1 MRLKYLAV
9 CASLAALAACDGPT
23 DTNPILPTTGGPALA
38 NGAPEWSLY
47 SSQQPTEFLDA
58 APGWEVGT
66 RFTSSKAGRIL
77 GFRFYR
83 APGESG
89 TNYGRLWNSAG
100 QRLKQSNPFP
110 SGTGWVTV
118 MLDNPVA
125 ITAGST
131 YRVSVNT
138 NVKQA
143 KTGGGY
149 AYNGALSSG
158 PLYSD
163 GGYYGQ
169 PTGSMP
175 TSSSA
180 SYFFVDVIFE
190 EYVPPAP
197 KPDLYVREI
206 WPFDGQNVQ
215 ITVCNNGN
223 ADSGAFNTRLWHW
236 VAPLPT
242 GQGWW
247 KTMTDNIAFPNVP
260 AGNQCVTRSFASS
273 SLRPYRNEYHVWAD
287 IGGVVAESDENNNRA
302 VRVWEWY

>member
-1 MRLKYLAV
+1 MRLKSLAV
-9 CASLAALAACDGPT
+9 CASLLAMAACDSEKS
-23 DTNPILPTTGGPALA
+23 NPVLPSAGGPRLA
-38 NGAPEWSLY
+38 TTAAPRWSLY
-47 SSQQPTEFLDA
+47 TGQTPTEIHDA
-58 APGWEVGT
+58 APGWVVGS
-66 RFTSSKAGRIL
+66 RFTSSKAGKIM

-83 APGESG
+83 AAGETG

-125 ITAGST
+125 ITANTT

-138 NVKQA
+138 NNKQV

-149 AYNGALSSG
+149 AFNGPLSNG

-180 SYFFVDVIFE
+180 SYFFIDVIFDE
-190 EYVPPAP
+190 DVPPP
-197 KPDLYVREI
+197 LLPDLVI
-206 WPFDGQNVQ
+206 AGFTATQTTVTV
-215 ITVCNNGN
+215 TVCNYGAAP
-223 ADSGAFNTRLWHW
+223 ADASTLQYYHRKFPPVGDGPLPVLVNFNTPALA
-236 VAPLPT
+236 V
-242 GQGWW
+242 GQCHPQPISDTSEAGYFH
-247 KTMTDNIAFPNVP
+247 DYQARADVYNV
-260 AGNQCVTRSFASS
+260 VT
-273 SLRPYRNEYHVWAD
+273 
-287 IGGVVAESDENNNRA
+287 ESNENNNSGHITWPR
-302 VRVWEWY
+302 Y